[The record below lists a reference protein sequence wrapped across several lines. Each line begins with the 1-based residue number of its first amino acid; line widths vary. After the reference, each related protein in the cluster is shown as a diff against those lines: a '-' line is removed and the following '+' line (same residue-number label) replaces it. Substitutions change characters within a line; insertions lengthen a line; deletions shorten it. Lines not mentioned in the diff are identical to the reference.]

1 MNREPMIDRL
11 RGEGS
16 PWDIV
21 VIGGG
26 ATGLGCAVDAAA
38 RGYRTVLLE
47 QADFGKGTSS
57 RSTKLAHGGVRYLRQ
72 GQVGLV
78 VEALRERARLM
89 ANAPH
94 LVRPV
99 SFVVPTYRRFERAYY
114 GLGLGLYDILAGRCA
129 IGRSRVLTRAGVCAR
144 VPGVNA
150 AGLRG
155 GVRYFD
161 ACFDDARLA
170 VNLAATAADLGAVVI
185 NYARVTAIVH
195 EGDAVAGVR
204 VEDGE
209 SGESWEIRA
218 RAVINAAGV
227 FADGVRRLDD
237 PAAEPTLTLSR
248 GAHVVLDGAFLGG
261 DTALLV
267 PRTDDGRVV
276 FAIPYRGR
284 VLVGTTDTRASAAEL
299 EPHARDDEIEFLLA
313 HAARYLAR
321 APERA
326 DVRSAFAG
334 LRPLLDADGERPTAR
349 LSREHRVLVSA
360 RGLVTIVGGKW
371 TTYRKMA
378 EDTVDQAAHVG
389 GLDATLSPTRTLR
402 IHGYD
407 GAPDGMGT
415 GPLARYGSDAARIEA
430 LARED
435 PELALEV
442 SGAPGLLAAEV
453 VWAVR
458 KEMARTVEDVL
469 ARRTGLLF
477 VDARAAIAAAPAA
490 AQLIAAELGRDTD
503 WARAEAA
510 RFAALAAHYLPA

>member
-1 MNREPMIDRL
+1 MNREAMIDRL
-11 RGEGS
+11 RREGA

-38 RGYRTVLLE
+38 RGYRAVLLE

-99 SFVVPTYRRFERAYY
+99 SFVVPTYQRFERATY

-129 IGRSRVLTRAGVCAR
+129 IGRSRVLTRAGGCAR

-150 AGLRG
+150 AGL
-155 GVRYFD
+155 RYFD

-195 EGDAVAGVR
+195 EVDAVVGVR
-204 VEDGE
+204 VSDSE

-237 PAAEPTLTLSR
+237 PSAEPTLTLSR

-284 VLVGTTDTRASAAEL
+284 VLVGTTDTRATETEL
-299 EPHARDDEIEFLLA
+299 EPHAREDEIDFLLA

-334 LRPLLDADGERPTAR
+334 LRPLLNAHGERPTAR

-389 GLDATLSPTRTLR
+389 GLEATPSPTRTLR
-402 IHGYD
+402 IHGND
-407 GAPDGMGT
+407 GTAK

-435 PELALEV
+435 PALAGEV
-442 SGAPGLLAAEV
+442 RCAPGLLAAEV
-453 VWAVR
+453 AWAVR
-458 KEMARTVEDVL
+458 EEMARTVEDVL

-477 VDARAAIAAAPAA
+477 VDARAAIDAAPAV
-490 AQLIAAELGRDTD
+490 AQLIAAERGRDAEWVRD
-503 WARAEAA
+503 EAA
-510 RFAALAAHYLPA
+510 RFAALAARYLPA